1 MAKQTVDTTWT
12 NKKTKAFGSDR
23 ANRIARNSVTS
34 MGVSAA
40 ARDISTM
47 RTYTDTYGVTI
58 SKTGDVTN
66 QRQSGRCWMFSSF
79 NVLRQEA
86 IKKLDVETFE
96 FSQAYGMFYDKL
108 EKANAALE
116 YIIQTADQPVDSRV
130 VQTLLS
136 EGISDGG
143 YYSFAMSLVEKYGL
157 VPKDAM
163 PETAC
168 SKNST
173 QMDERIDR
181 LFRKSADELRAA
193 FAKGKSIDDLR
204 KLKQKQLANF
214 HQILSVCLGE
224 PPLTFDFECKVGKDA
239 QVDKTKL
246 SPVEPKKASD
256 NEDKKDDKKD
266 GEKGEEGAQILRD
279 FDITPLQFAKRYC
292 GIDPRGY
299 VQLISVP
306 SKKYPYGKVYH
317 PTFIDSVLGGIQTRF
332 LNVEPEVLEAATI
345 ASLKDGNPVCMACD
359 VMQEFPRHNGDFNY
373 VLSTDTM
380 DYSGLFGIDF
390 DMNRTAMIE
399 NYETSLTHAMTF
411 QGVELD
417 KNGKAKQ
424 WRIENS
430 WGKDAGKDGYLIMSA
445 DWFRLYGGEAD
456 VRRQYVP
463 KELLKVWDE
472 GKDVQID
479 FWENLG
485 YSLGGRA
492 RK

>member
-1 MAKQTVDTTWT
+1 MADQTVNPQWANEETA
-12 NKKTKAFGSDR
+12 AFSADR
-23 ANRIARNSVTS
+23 ANRVARNSVTS

-40 ARDISTM
+40 ARDITTM
-47 RTYTDTYGVTI
+47 RTYTDTYGVAVA
-58 SKTGDVTN
+58 KTGDVTN

-86 IKKLDVETFE
+86 IKKLDVDTFE

-108 EKANAALE
+108 EKANSALE
-116 YIIQTADQPVDSRV
+116 YIIQTADQPTDSRV
-130 VQTLLS
+130 VNTLLT
-136 EGISDGG
+136 EGIGDGG

-181 LFRKSADELRAA
+181 LFRKSAGELRAAYAAGKSLDELRA
-193 FAKGKSIDDLR
+193 
-204 KLKQKQLANF
+204 LKQEQLKGF

-224 PPLTFDFECKVGKDA
+224 PPLTFDFECKVGKNA
-239 QVDKTKL
+239 QVDKAKL
-246 SPVEPKKASD
+246 SPVEPSKASD
-256 NEDKKDDKKD
+256 NKDKKD
-266 GEKGEEGAQILRD
+266 GEKDEEGTQILRD
-279 FDITPLQFAKRYC
+279 FGITPLEFAERYC
-292 GIDPRGY
+292 GVDPRGY

-317 PTFIDSVLGGIQTRF
+317 PTFIDTVLGGIKTRF

-359 VMQEFPRHNGDFNY
+359 VMQEFPRHNEDFNY

-380 DYSGLFGIDF
+380 DYNGLFGVDF
-390 DMNRTAMIE
+390 DMDRASMIE

-417 KNGKAKQ
+417 KDGKAKQ

-430 WGKDAGKDGYLIMSA
+430 WGKDSGKDGYLIMSA

-463 KELLKVWDE
+463 EDLLKVWDE
-472 GKDVQID
+472 GEDVQID

-485 YSLGGRA
+485 YSLGGRN